1 MAPNSPGIPG
11 LSSFSPIAI
20 TAGIAQFQIVRLV
33 IPCRSHY
40 AWWKTTIFIGMYW
53 LYWYLYP
60 SIHHFPTTW
69 GISVALHSTAAF
81 PVWWSRGAA
90 LVATYLLP
98 GQKHGTHMLSRR
110 PGMKPLGL
118 VLKLIGKRL
127 NPMVNSRFPYFW
139 WPFHHWRKTHEVPL
153 WHTIFDHRIPW
164 RWGHTSEVL
173 IPMPSWSLWAGSLA
187 DLEGLLLLVA
197 LFGLT
202 GTAEE
207 TRSHGGNVAL
217 CALAQGQHL
226 FDAGFA
232 CSLRWNDVKWSIEFL
247 QWVCFVSDFG
257 HLRCHQ
263 QNLQSSQSSQ
273 SSKFWSQ
280 AFWFRRHPT
289 SLLQF
294 PPWSRSGFL
303 MPTWTPSVPRWN
315 YGSYFGGWHQA
326 MDAPFFNIFH
336 ISTVDIRG
344 PSWTMVDP
352 DGLRP
357 VEAFTK
363 TSVKRSIVKWSQEL
377 ILWWMRGWRWRRTG
391 NWSELIGEKGQ
402 VGYVVDDVSICPVWF
417 RIFRLHCKACKTDL
431 YVTHTLDSRTPCC
444 EHVFRW
450 RIIVLIHIAV
460 LANRLCHQWN
470 TYALRSIS

>member
-1 MAPNSPGIPG
+1 MSSAKVSRLVGDLSELGPENGTQFTWNTWIIIIFPNCHNCGYSPISDCQVGDTMSFPLCLVKNHNFYWDVLAVLVLVSQHPPFSDNLRYLCRFAQYSGFPCVVKSWRGIG
-11 LSSFSPIAI
+11 CDLSSARPETWDPHAVKETGNETVRIGLETNRKTSKSNGKFSFSLFLMAI
-20 TAGIAQFQIVRLV
+20 SSLEENPWSSPLTHHL
-33 IPCRSHY
+33 RSQD
-40 AWWKTTIFIGMYW
+40 TLEVGT
-53 LYWYLYP
+53 YL
-60 SIHHFPTTW
+60 
-69 GISVALHSTAAF
+69 
-81 PVWWSRGAA
+81 RGAYPHA
-90 LVATYLLP
+90 
-98 GQKHGTHMLSRR
+98 
-110 PGMKPLGL
+110 
-118 VLKLIGKRL
+118 KLIIMGWQ
-127 NPMVNSRFPYFW
+127 PGWF
-139 WPFHHWRKTHEVPL
+139 
-153 WHTIFDHRIPW
+153 
-164 RWGHTSEVL
+164 G
-173 IPMPSWSLWAGSLA
+173 GSA
-187 DLEGLLLLVA
+187 VA
-197 LFGLT
+197 CCPVRLT

-402 VGYVVDDVSICPVWF
+402 LVM
-417 RIFRLHCKACKTDL
+417 LL
-431 YVTHTLDSRTPCC
+431 MM
-444 EHVFRW
+444 
-450 RIIVLIHIAV
+450 
-460 LANRLCHQWN
+460 
-470 TYALRSIS
+470 

>member
-40 AWWKTTIFIGMYW
+40 AWWKNTIFIGMYW
-53 LYWYLYP
+53 LYWYLYVSQHP
-60 SIHHFPTTW
+60 PFSDNLRYLCRFAQYSGFPCVVKSWRGIGCDLSSARPETW
-69 GISVALHSTAAF
+69 DPHAVKETGNETVRI
-81 PVWWSRGAA
+81 
-90 LVATYLLP
+90 
-98 GQKHGTHMLSRR
+98 
-110 PGMKPLGL
+110 GL
-118 VLKLIGKRL
+118 ETNRKTSKSNGKF
-127 NPMVNSRFPYFW
+127 SFSYFC

-153 WHTIFDHRIPW
+153 WHHWSSITGYPGGGDIPQRCLSPCQADHYGLAAWLIWRVCCCLLPW
-164 RWGHTSEVL
+164 H
-173 IPMPSWSLWAGSLA
+173 A
-187 DLEGLLLLVA
+187 
-197 LFGLT
+197 LT

-263 QNLQSSQSSQ
+263 QNLQSSQSS
-273 SSKFWSQ
+273 KFWSQ

-326 MDAPFFNIFH
+326 MDAPCH

-344 PSWTMVDP
+344 PSTGPWASGAP
-352 DGLRP
+352 SGWG
-357 VEAFTK
+357 
-363 TSVKRSIVKWSQEL
+363 IYQNISQEVNRQVITRADPL
-377 ILWWMRGWRWRRTG
+377 MDERLKVAKDREWT
-391 NWSELIGEKGQ
+391 ELSGEKGQ
-402 VGYVVDDVSICPVWF
+402 LVMLMKV
-417 RIFRLHCKACKTDL
+417 
-431 YVTHTLDSRTPCC
+431 
-444 EHVFRW
+444 
-450 RIIVLIHIAV
+450 
-460 LANRLCHQWN
+460 
-470 TYALRSIS
+470 